1 MATETGAAETGV
13 TEIGNP
19 IIDGLSRERPDLDF
33 SSMATIVQAFGI
45 HDAVHARMTAA
56 LQPLGLGTN
65 EAATLSILRSAGP
78 PFRMTPTLLSK
89 AIQCTTGGM
98 TRLLDSVQ
106 SRALVRRIP
115 SPQDRRSLLVEL
127 TEPGI
132 EMSDRVLE
140 LQAKV
145 TGEVLAG
152 LTASESAQLE
162 NLLGKLGLG
171 P

>member
-1 MATETGAAETGV
+1 MATDTGV

-19 IIDGLSRERPDLDF
+19 IIDGMSRERPDLDF
-33 SSMATIVQAFGI
+33 SPMATIVQAFGI

-78 PFRMTPTLLSK
+78 PFRMTPTLLSR

-98 TRLLDSVQ
+98 TRLLDAVQ
-106 SRALVRRIP
+106 GRALVRRIP

-127 TEPGI
+127 TEPGV

-162 NLLGKLGLG
+162 KLLGKLAIGA
-171 P
+171 PIP